1 VVCEVWGD
9 RWIEGEGEGGV
20 YDVIVKQKKKES
32 AANYYSS
39 LPTSLSP
46 SLSLCQA
53 AGAKVCDL
61 GCGRGCAAL
70 LIAQV

>member
-1 VVCEVWGD
+1 MD

-20 YDVIVKQKKKES
+20 YDVIVKQKKKKS
-32 AANYYSS
+32 AANSS